1 MMRKNEAPA
10 DWHPAI
16 IKAEIH
22 KRGLT
27 LRALSVSA
35 GCKPDSLKSVLR
47 VACPRYEQIVA
58 EALGVEPETI
68 WPSRY
73 EARHNSYMRKAS

>member
-1 MMRKNEAPA
+1 MMSKKEDMCT
-10 DWHPAI
+10 DWHPEI

-22 KRGLT
+22 KRGLSFR
-27 LRALSVSA
+27 LLSLQA
-35 GCKPDSLKSVLR
+35 GYSKDSLKTVLR
-47 VACPRYEQIVA
+47 TPCKTYQKIIG

-73 EARHNSYMRKAS
+73 KIKSYIRKAS